1 MNDSRFQMTSKQL
14 VFFFLGTMIATGI
27 LTLPRVASKDAGQ
40 DAWIAV
46 LIGALVPILSLY
58 MIERLCRK
66 FPDQGFIDISIK
78 LFGRYLGGF
87 LVLLFMFYGLFFS
100 AVVVRVFA
108 EITATYMLPRT
119 PQYVIVLLLSLGI
132 AYVAAKGTKVVG
144 RINELLFYIFLLL
157 LLLTLTSLKV
167 SEVTNLLP
175 VGDSGIMAILKS
187 SLSTSWAFAG
197 VEILFVVYSMV
208 TRKDEVIKAGLTAL
222 TIALILYLLATMVCL
237 VVYGA
242 NLMQQVLFPTLGL
255 LKVVD
260 FPLIHRLE
268 FFFLAFWLGL
278 GARPLMNFTLATSFT
293 CTGFLG
299 LDVNKYYPKIVLVV
313 ILITGVIA
321 EFPRNTI
328 QALQWSSY
336 AGYAFLI
343 VALVY
348 PFLYHLAAMVHKR
361 GNVSV

>member
-14 VFFFLGTMIATGI
+14 IFFLLGTMIATGI
-27 LTLPRVASKDAGQ
+27 LTLPRVASKDSGP

-46 LIGALVPILSLY
+46 LIGALVPLLSLF
-58 MIERLCRK
+58 MIERLCRQ
-66 FPDQGFIDISIK
+66 FPDKGFIDMSIE

-87 LVLLFMFYGLFFS
+87 LVLLFLAYGFLFS

-108 EITATYMLPRT
+108 EITVIYMLPRT
-119 PQYVIVLLLSLGI
+119 PQYVIVFLLSLGI
-132 AYVAAKGTKVVG
+132 AYVTAKGAKVVG
-144 RINELLFYIFLLL
+144 RINELIFYIFLLL
-157 LLLTLTSLKV
+157 LLLTLTSFKV
-167 SEVTNLLP
+167 AEVTNLLP
-175 VGDSGIMAILKS
+175 IGDSGITAILKS
-187 SLSTSWAFAG
+187 SLNTSWAFAG
-197 VEILFVVYSMV
+197 VEILFVVYSMI

-222 TIALILYLLATMVCL
+222 GIALILYLIATVVCL

-242 NLMQQVLFPTLGL
+242 GLMQQVLFPTLGL

-278 GARPLMNFTLATSFT
+278 GARPLMNFSLATAFT
-293 CTGFLG
+293 FTGFLG
-299 LDVNKYYPKIVLVV
+299 LDVNKHYSKVVLIVMLM
-313 ILITGVIA
+313 TGIIA

-348 PFLYHLAAMVHKR
+348 PALYHLAAMVHKR
-361 GNVSV
+361 GDINV